1 MLLGRYAQP
10 TAFVSVKQ
18 FQDRETGL
26 GAARK
31 EDLVYP
37 DAVRK
42 NHPFNSFII

>member
-1 MLLGRYAQP
+1 MHNLLP
-10 TAFVSVKQ
+10 DDINSKW
-18 FQDRETGL
+18 L